1 MNSGIGITRVLY
13 TCPSNLNTPK
23 PAFSLLRTL
32 ATAAPV
38 GSMSYHRELDAAKK
52 AASLAA
58 RLCQAP
64 LSLSPPHTP
73 PRGSEVLLIQGC
85 LS

>member
-64 LSLSPPHTP
+64 LSLSLS